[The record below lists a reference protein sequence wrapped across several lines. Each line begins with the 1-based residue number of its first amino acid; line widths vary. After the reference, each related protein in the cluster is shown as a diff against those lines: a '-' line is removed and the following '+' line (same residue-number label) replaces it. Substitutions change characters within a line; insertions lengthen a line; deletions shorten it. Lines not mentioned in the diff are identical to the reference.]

1 MKSFREIKII
11 NIENIYNNINKY
23 ITNSSL
29 LNMLQN
35 NKIIKY
41 FLNSINYGNSL
52 KNMILYREIK

>member
-41 FLNSINYGNSL
+41 FINSINYGNSL
-52 KNMILYREIK
+52 KNMILYRAIR

>member
-41 FLNSINYGNSL
+41 FINSINYDNFL
-52 KNMILYREIK
+52 KNIILYRAIR